1 MRKVICINNEGLEL
15 EFNVGEQYDVDREFE
30 TTYIVTNRLGN
41 KHTVFKTQF
50 EPVEENDTPN

>member
-15 EFNVGEQYDVDREFE
+15 EFNEGEKYVVDREFE
-30 TTYIVTNRLGN
+30 TTYIVTNKLGK

-50 EPVEENDTPN
+50 GPDEESDAGI